1 MASRRSSPGCEP
13 ETTNQNGE
21 RRKDRPRAIIG
32 QVVVSRAGRDAG
44 RPLVVVGIAG
54 DRFVLVADGELRK
67 VSNPKK
73 KNVRHLKF
81 EPIILEDISARLGEG
96 REVLDSEIREALK
109 GVICGDDQG

>member
-1 MASRRSSPGCEP
+1 M
-13 ETTNQNGE
+13 
-21 RRKDRPRAIIG
+21 
-32 QVVVSRAGRDAG
+32 VVSRAGRDAG
-44 RPLVVVGIAG
+44 RPFVVVGAAG
-54 DRFVLVADGELRK
+54 DRFVLLADGDLRK

-81 EPIILEDISARLGEG
+81 EPIVLEDISAKLAAG